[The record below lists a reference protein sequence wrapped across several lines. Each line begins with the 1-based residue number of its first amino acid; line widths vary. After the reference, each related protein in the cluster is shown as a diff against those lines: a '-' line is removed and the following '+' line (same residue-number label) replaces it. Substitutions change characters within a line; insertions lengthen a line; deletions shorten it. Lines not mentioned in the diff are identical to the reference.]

1 MLFKLTDQHEQL
13 RKEVREWA
21 EKEVKPICI
30 EKDRG
35 PVEDAWMAEQV
46 KQMGQ
51 KGWLGVP
58 YPKEYGG
65 MGLDVISYAIVVEE
79 LSRVDGGIGVICSA
93 HTSLGSYPIA
103 AFGNEEQ
110 KKKYLTPLA
119 KGEKI
124 GAFGLTEPNAG
135 SDAGGTETEYI
146 DDGTNYILNGG
157 KIFITNA
164 PMADTY
170 VVFAK
175 DPNIPGTHGIS
186 AFIVEK
192 GEKGFEFGEH
202 YDKLGIRTSATG
214 ELIFNELKLPHDRLL
229 GKEGQGFKIAMQTLD
244 GGRIGIAAQG
254 LGIAQGAYEEA
265 VKYARTREQFGKPI
279 GAQQNLAFK
288 LADMLTKLEASRL
301 LIYKAAEKKEHH
313 EDYGLDSAMAKLF
326 ATDSA
331 LEIVND
337 ALQIHG
343 GSGFIK
349 GIPVE
354 KMYRDAKITT
364 IYEGTNEIQRLV
376 IASKILGKLGKANR
390 S

>member
-1 MLFKLTDQHEQL
+1 MLFHTTEAHEAL
-13 RKEVREWA
+13 RKKVREWA
-21 EKEVKPICI
+21 EKEVKPIVL

-35 PVEDAWMAEQV
+35 PVEDAWMGEQV
-46 KQMGQ
+46 KQMGTN
-51 KGWLGVP
+51 GWLGIP
-58 YPKEYGG
+58 YPAEYGG
-65 MGLDVISYAIVVEE
+65 AGFDVLSYAIVVEE
-79 LSRVDGGIGVICSA
+79 LSRVDGGIGVVCSA

-103 AFGNEEQ
+103 EFGTEEQ
-110 KKKYLTPLA
+110 KKKYLVPLA
-119 KGEKI
+119 KGEKL

-164 PMADTY
+164 PIADIY

-175 DPNIPGTHGIS
+175 NPDIPGTRGIS

-202 YDKLGIRTSATG
+202 YDKLGIRTSSTA
-214 ELIFNELKLPHDRLL
+214 ELVFNELVIPHDRLL
-229 GKEGQGFKIAMQTLD
+229 GKEGEGFKIAMKTLD
-244 GGRIGIAAQG
+244 GGRIGIAAQA

-265 VKYARTREQFGKPI
+265 LKYARTREQFGMPI
-279 GAQQNLAFK
+279 GAQQHVSFMLVN
-288 LADMLTKLEASRL
+288 MLTKLEAARL
-301 LIYKAAEKKEHH
+301 LIYKAAERKQNK
-313 EDYGLDSAMAKLF
+313 EDYVTEAAMAKMY
-326 ATDSA
+326 ASDIA
-331 LEIVND
+331 LEVVND

-343 GSGFIK
+343 GAGFIK

-364 IYEGTNEIQRLV
+364 IYEGTNEIQRVV
-376 IASKILGKLGKANR
+376 IASKILGKLGKAKR
-390 S
+390 

>member
-1 MLFKLTDQHEQL
+1 MLFQITEEHEQL
-13 RKEVREWA
+13 RKDVRAWA
-21 EKEVKPICI
+21 EKEVKPIVM

-35 PVEDAWMAEQV
+35 PLEDAWMEEQV
-46 KQMGQ
+46 KEMGK
-51 KGWLGVP
+51 KGWLGIP
-58 YPKEYGG
+58 YAKEYGG
-65 MGLDVISYAIVVEE
+65 AGLDVISYAVTVEE

-93 HTSLGSYPIA
+93 HTSLGSFPIA
-103 AFGNEEQ
+103 EFGTEEQ
-110 KKKYLTPLA
+110 KKKYLVPLA
-119 KGEKI
+119 KGEKL

-146 DDGTNYILNGG
+146 DDGENYIINGS

-164 PMADTY
+164 PKADIY
-170 VVFAK
+170 VIFAK
-175 DPNIPGTHGIS
+175 NPDIPGTRGIS
-186 AFIVEK
+186 AFIIEK

-214 ELIFNELKLPHDRLL
+214 ELIFNELVIPHDRML
-229 GKEGQGFKIAMQTLD
+229 GKEGEGFKIAMKTLD
-244 GGRIGIAAQG
+244 GGRIGIAAQA

-279 GAQQNLAFK
+279 GAQQHLSFMI
-288 LADMLTKLEASRL
+288 ADMRTKLEAARL
-301 LIYKAAEKKEHH
+301 LIYKAAEKKQNH
-313 EDYGLDSAMAKLF
+313 EDYGMDAAMAKLY
-326 ATDSA
+326 ASDIA
-331 LEIVND
+331 LEVVND

-376 IASKILGKLGKANR
+376 IASKILGKLGKADR
-390 S
+390 K

>member
-1 MLFKLTDQHEQL
+1 MLFKTTDAHEAL
-13 RKEVREWA
+13 RKQVREWV
-21 EKEVKPICI
+21 EKEVKPIVI

-35 PVEDAWMAEQV
+35 PVENAWMEEQV
-46 KQMGQ
+46 KQMGSY
-51 KGWLGVP
+51 GWMGIP
-58 YPKEYGG
+58 YAKEYGG
-65 MGLDVISYAIVVEE
+65 AGLDVISYAIVVEE

-93 HTSLGSYPIA
+93 HTSLGTYPIA
-103 AFGNEEQ
+103 EFGTEAQ
-110 KKKYLTPLA
+110 KQKYLIPLA

-146 DDGTNYILNGG
+146 DDGSNYILNGS

-164 PMADTY
+164 PKADVY

-175 DPNIPGTHGIS
+175 NPDIPGTKGIS

-192 GEKGFEFGEH
+192 GDAGFEFGEH
-202 YDKLGIRTSATG
+202 YDKLGIRTSATA
-214 ELIFNELKLPHDRLL
+214 ELIFNEVTLPKDRLL
-229 GKEGQGFKIAMQTLD
+229 GKEGEGFKIAMKTLD
-244 GGRIGIAAQG
+244 GGRIGIASQA

-279 GAQQNLAFK
+279 GAQQHLAFK
-288 LADMLTKLEASRL
+288 LADMQTKIEAARL

-313 EDYGLDSAMAKLF
+313 EDYSLDSAMAKLY
-326 ATDSA
+326 ASDIA
-331 LEIVND
+331 LEVVND

-390 S
+390 

>member
-1 MLFKLTDQHEQL
+1 MLFHTTEAHEAL
-13 RKEVREWA
+13 RKKVREWA
-21 EKEVKPICI
+21 EKEVKPIVL

-35 PVEDAWMAEQV
+35 PVEDAWMGEQI
-46 KQMGQ
+46 KQMGAN
-51 KGWLGVP
+51 GWLGIP
-58 YPKEYGG
+58 YPAEYGG
-65 MGLDVISYAIVVEE
+65 AGLDVLSYAIVVEE
-79 LSRVDGGIGVICSA
+79 LSRVDGGIGVVCSA

-103 AFGNEEQ
+103 EFGTEEQ
-110 KKKYLTPLA
+110 KKKYLVPLA
-119 KGEKI
+119 KGEKL

-164 PMADTY
+164 PIADIY

-175 DPNIPGTHGIS
+175 NPDIPGTRGIS

-202 YDKLGIRTSATG
+202 YDKLGIRTSSTA
-214 ELIFNELKLPHDRLL
+214 ELVFNELVIPHDRLL
-229 GKEGQGFKIAMQTLD
+229 GKEGEGFKIAMKTLD
-244 GGRIGIAAQG
+244 GGRIGIAAQA

-265 VKYARTREQFGKPI
+265 LKYARTREQFGMPI
-279 GAQQNLAFK
+279 GAQQHVSFMLVN
-288 LADMLTKLEASRL
+288 MLTKLEAARL
-301 LIYKAAEKKEHH
+301 LIYKAAERKQNK
-313 EDYGLDSAMAKLF
+313 EDYITEAAMAKMY
-326 ATDSA
+326 ASDIA
-331 LEIVND
+331 LEVVND

-343 GSGFIK
+343 GAGFIK

-364 IYEGTNEIQRLV
+364 IYEGTNEIQRVV
-376 IASKILGKLGKANR
+376 IASKILGKLGKAKR
-390 S
+390 

>member
-1 MLFKLTDQHEQL
+1 MLFHTTEAHEAL
-13 RKEVREWA
+13 RKKVREWA
-21 EKEVKPICI
+21 EKEVKPIVL

-35 PVEDAWMAEQV
+35 PVEDAWMGEQI
-46 KQMGQ
+46 KQMGAN
-51 KGWLGVP
+51 GWLGIP
-58 YPKEYGG
+58 YPAEYGG
-65 MGLDVISYAIVVEE
+65 AGLDVLSYAIVVEE
-79 LSRVDGGIGVICSA
+79 LSRVDGGIGVVCSA

-103 AFGNEEQ
+103 EFGTEEQ
-110 KKKYLTPLA
+110 KKKYLVPLA
-119 KGEKI
+119 KGEKL

-164 PMADTY
+164 PIADIY

-175 DPNIPGTHGIS
+175 NPDIPGTRGIS

-202 YDKLGIRTSATG
+202 YDKLGIRTSSTA
-214 ELIFNELKLPHDRLL
+214 ELVFNELVIPHDRLL
-229 GKEGQGFKIAMQTLD
+229 GKEGEGFKIAMKTLD
-244 GGRIGIAAQG
+244 GGRIGIAAQA

-265 VKYARTREQFGKPI
+265 LKYARTREQFGMPI
-279 GAQQNLAFK
+279 GAQQHVSFMLVN
-288 LADMLTKLEASRL
+288 MLTKLETARL
-301 LIYKAAEKKEHH
+301 LIYKAAERKQNK
-313 EDYGLDSAMAKLF
+313 EDYVTEAAMAKMY
-326 ATDSA
+326 ASDIA
-331 LEIVND
+331 LEVVND

-343 GSGFIK
+343 GAGFIK

-364 IYEGTNEIQRLV
+364 IYEGTNEIQRVV
-376 IASKILGKLGKANR
+376 IASKILGKLGKAKR
-390 S
+390 

>member
-1 MLFKLTDQHEQL
+1 MLFKTTEAHEAL
-13 RKEVREWA
+13 RKQVREWA
-21 EKEVKPICI
+21 EKEVKPIVL
-30 EKDRG
+30 EKDRC
-35 PVEDAWMAEQV
+35 PVEEAWMEDQV
-46 KQMGQ
+46 KQMAAH
-51 KGWLGVP
+51 GWLGVP
-58 YPKEYGG
+58 YSKDYGG
-65 MGLDVISYAIVVEE
+65 AGLDVISYAIVVEE

-93 HTSLGSYPIA
+93 HTSLGAYPIA
-103 AFGNEEQ
+103 EFGTEAQ
-110 KKKYLTPLA
+110 KQKYLVPLA

-146 DDGTNYILNGG
+146 DDGTNYILNGS

-164 PMADTY
+164 PKADTY
-170 VVFAK
+170 VVFAANP
-175 DPNIPGTHGIS
+175 DVPGTKGIS

-192 GEKGFEFGEH
+192 DDEGFEFGEH
-202 YDKLGIRTSATG
+202 YDKLGIRTSATA
-214 ELIFNELKLPHDRLL
+214 ELIFNEVTLPKDRLL
-229 GKEGQGFKIAMQTLD
+229 GKEGEGFKIAMKTLD
-244 GGRIGIAAQG
+244 GGRIGIAAQA

-265 VKYARTREQFGKPI
+265 VKYARSREQFGKPI

-288 LADMLTKLEASRL
+288 LADMLTKIEAARL

-313 EDYGLDSAMAKLF
+313 EDYGLDSAMAKMY
-326 ATDSA
+326 ASDIA
-331 LEIVND
+331 LEVVNN

-390 S
+390 

>member
-1 MLFKLTDQHEQL
+1 MLFHTTEAHEAL
-13 RKEVREWA
+13 RKKVREWA
-21 EKEVKPICI
+21 EKEVKPIVL

-35 PVEDAWMAEQV
+35 PVEDAWMGEQV
-46 KQMGQ
+46 KQMGAN
-51 KGWLGVP
+51 GWLGIP
-58 YPKEYGG
+58 YPAEYGG
-65 MGLDVISYAIVVEE
+65 AGLDVLSYAIVVEE
-79 LSRVDGGIGVICSA
+79 LSRVDGGIGVVCSA

-103 AFGNEEQ
+103 EFGTEEQ
-110 KKKYLTPLA
+110 KKKYLVPLA
-119 KGEKI
+119 KGEKL

-164 PMADTY
+164 PIADIY

-175 DPNIPGTHGIS
+175 NPDIPGTRGIS

-202 YDKLGIRTSATG
+202 YDKLGIRTSSTA
-214 ELIFNELKLPHDRLL
+214 ELVFNELVIPHDRLL
-229 GKEGQGFKIAMQTLD
+229 GKEGEGFKIAMKTLD
-244 GGRIGIAAQG
+244 GGRIGIAAQA

-265 VKYARTREQFGKPI
+265 LKYARTREQFGMPI
-279 GAQQNLAFK
+279 GAQQHVSCMLVN
-288 LADMLTKLEASRL
+288 MLTKLETARL
-301 LIYKAAEKKEHH
+301 LIYKAAERKQNK
-313 EDYGLDSAMAKLF
+313 EDYVTEAAMAKMY
-326 ATDSA
+326 ASDIA
-331 LEIVND
+331 LEVVND

-343 GSGFIK
+343 GAGFIK

-364 IYEGTNEIQRLV
+364 IYEGTNEIQRVV
-376 IASKILGKLGKANR
+376 IASKILGKLGKAKR
-390 S
+390 

>member
-1 MLFKLTDQHEQL
+1 MLFHTTEAHEAL
-13 RKEVREWA
+13 RKKVREWA
-21 EKEVKPICI
+21 EKEVKPIVL

-35 PVEDAWMAEQV
+35 PVEDAWMGEQV
-46 KQMGQ
+46 KQMGAN
-51 KGWLGVP
+51 GWLGIP
-58 YPKEYGG
+58 YPAEYGG
-65 MGLDVISYAIVVEE
+65 AGLDVLSYAIVVEE
-79 LSRVDGGIGVICSA
+79 LSRVDGGIGVVCSA

-103 AFGNEEQ
+103 EFGTEEQ
-110 KKKYLTPLA
+110 KKKYLVPLA
-119 KGEKI
+119 KGEKL

-164 PMADTY
+164 PIADIY

-175 DPNIPGTHGIS
+175 NPDIPGTRGIS

-202 YDKLGIRTSATG
+202 YDKLGIRTSSTA
-214 ELIFNELKLPHDRLL
+214 ELVFNELVIPHDRLL
-229 GKEGQGFKIAMQTLD
+229 GKEGEGFKIAMKTLD
-244 GGRIGIAAQG
+244 GGRIGIAAQA

-265 VKYARTREQFGKPI
+265 LKYARTREQFGMPI
-279 GAQQNLAFK
+279 GAQQHVSFMLVN
-288 LADMLTKLEASRL
+288 MLTKLEAARL
-301 LIYKAAEKKEHH
+301 LIYKAAERKQNK
-313 EDYGLDSAMAKLF
+313 EDYVTEAAMAKMY
-326 ATDSA
+326 ASDIA
-331 LEIVND
+331 LEVVND

-343 GSGFIK
+343 GAGFIK

-364 IYEGTNEIQRLV
+364 IYEGTNEIQRVV
-376 IASKILGKLGKANR
+376 IASKILGKLGKAKR
-390 S
+390 

>member
-1 MLFKLTDQHEQL
+1 MLFKLTEEHEKL
-13 RKEVREWA
+13 RKQVREWA

-35 PVEDAWMAEQV
+35 PVEDSWMAEQV

-103 AFGNEEQ
+103 AFGNDEQ

-146 DDGTNYILNGG
+146 DDGTNYIINGG

-170 VVFAK
+170 VIFAK
-175 DPNIPGTHGIS
+175 NPDIPGTKGIS

-192 GEKGFEFGEH
+192 GEKGFDFGEH
-202 YDKLGIRTSATG
+202 YDKLGIRTSATA
-214 ELIFNELKLPHDRLL
+214 ELVFNELVIPHNRLL
-229 GKEGQGFKIAMQTLD
+229 GKEGEGFKIAMQTLD

-354 KMYRDAKITT
+354 KHYRDAKITT

-376 IASKILGKLGKANR
+376 IASKILGKIGKANR